1 MARKAFS
8 KPAARKP
15 TKATQRTDEPE
26 DSDED
31 DQPRGEV
38 KAMDVS
44 LVGQGASGNER
55 LADRVET
62 AMNEAFEAAKQRGE
76 KDPQKLLEAKIEAR
90 KRVLDS
96 L

>member
-1 MARKAFS
+1 
-8 KPAARKP
+8 
-15 TKATQRTDEPE
+15 
-26 DSDED
+26 
-31 DQPRGEV
+31 
-38 KAMDVS
+38 MDVS